1 MTDAAAPAT
10 PSRRRSTRRLVVT
23 LAGMV
28 AIVGLTVAGAV
39 AFGSANPAPRDVVVA
54 YVEAIRDGDVE
65 TANALGSGYDAPV
78 GSLDD
83 AERITDVVVSDE
95 SIESTTVRGSPGAPR
110 QETYAVT
117 YVVGGETVETS
128 LTVTEVGAAEPR
140 WSLSASLERRVEVTL
155 ALETE
160 ADVLVG
166 LEAVVAGQA
175 VDARPSRSDELHLYP
190 GVYALEP
197 SQGTYAS
204 AERVDVVVGDRDVAV
219 EVPVAP
225 TDGLAAFVE
234 DEALATLADCVDA
247 SVSVNLRCGPMLLGL
262 ESDITQ
268 SLGIR
273 SGADAE
279 AFEGVVWSIES
290 SSIEQPAGDAW
301 AVDVAA
307 VVRATYPT
315 GATTAS
321 VDFPVQ
327 AAWTLVE
334 LPGEDPTATATWYDP
349 AEG

>member
-1 MTDAAAPAT
+1 MTDAVAPAT
-10 PSRRRSTRRLVVT
+10 PSRRLSSRRLVVT
-23 LAGMV
+23 LASVV
-28 AIVGLTVAGAV
+28 AVVGLTVAGAV
-39 AFGSANPAPRDVVVA
+39 ALDAANPGPRDVVVA

-65 TANALGSGYDAPV
+65 AANALGSGYDVPA

-83 AERITDVVVSDE
+83 AERITDVVVSDG
-95 SIESTTVRGSPGAPR
+95 SIESTTVGDSPGAPR

-128 LTVTEVGAAEPR
+128 LTATEVGASEAR
-140 WSLSASLERRVEVTL
+140 WALDDSLERRVEVGL
-155 ALETE
+155 AIETG

-166 LEAVVAGQA
+166 VDAVVAGRSLDLRQLQ
-175 VDARPSRSDELHLYP
+175 SDELRLYP

-197 SQGTYAS
+197 SDGTYAS

-219 EVPVAP
+219 EVPVGP

-234 DEALATLADCVDA
+234 DETLATLAECVDA
-247 SVSVNLRCGPMLLGL
+247 SVSVNLRCGPLLLGL
-262 ESDITQ
+262 EYDITQ

-290 SSIEQPAGDAW
+290 SSMEQQAGDAW

-315 GATTAS
+315 GGTTAS
-321 VDFPVQ
+321 VDFAVQ
-327 AAWTLVE
+327 ASWTLVE
-334 LPGEDPTATATWYDP
+334 WPGEAPTVTATWYDP